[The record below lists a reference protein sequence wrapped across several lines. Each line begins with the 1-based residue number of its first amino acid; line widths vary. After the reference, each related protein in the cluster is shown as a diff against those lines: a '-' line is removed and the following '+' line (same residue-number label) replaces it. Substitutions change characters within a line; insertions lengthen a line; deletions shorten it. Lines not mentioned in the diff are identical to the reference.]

1 MNTGPREARAE
12 LVGSEL
18 AVDHW
23 LPRVFPVG
31 PPGSPLPSWS
41 PCEVGPFSETPRLV
55 NCISTLLDT
64 VTCSALGTELN
75 LCLWSC
81 LASPLV
87 TWACVW
93 LETV

>member
-1 MNTGPREARAE
+1 MSTGLREARAE

-18 AVDHW
+18 AMDHW
-23 LPRVFPVG
+23 LPRVCPVG

-41 PCEVGPFSETPRLV
+41 TCEAGPLSETPCLV
-55 NCISTLLDT
+55 ECISTLLDT
-64 VTCSALGTELN
+64 VACVAPGTELI

-87 TWACVW
+87 TWARLG